1 VKRRRAVEAWR
12 DTLSTMA
19 FQHVVSVDVRLHAG
33 GDERAPEGAIISA
46 LCGHWEHEGACRW
59 PHSTT
64 TEFGDETLVVRT
76 YFDAPSSDVG
86 EVESRISSA
95 LSAGELLG
103 PDGRLTRWD
112 VVSAH

>member
-1 VKRRRAVEAWR
+1 MEFRH
-12 DTLSTMA
+12 
-19 FQHVVSVDVRLHAG
+19 QVSADVRLHPG
-33 GDERAPEGAIISA
+33 GDERAPGGAITAS

-64 TEFGDETLVVRT
+64 TEFTDDTLVVRT
-76 YFDAPSSDVG
+76 SFDAPSSDVR
-86 EVESRISSA
+86 EVEGRIRVA
-95 LSAGELLG
+95 LSAGVLLG